1 MMQSLRQDL
10 RQRLELAIQPL
21 QILRSE
27 LIQLPLLEL
36 ELRVRAELTEN
47 PFLDELETPEDELAE
62 TDEELPVPQSAEELD
77 EEDKQEQPAK
87 VESAEVD
94 WESVLNDEDYYEYRP
109 RALPVNVEIQE
120 SPRPTTQTLSEY
132 LISQLHMDRLIG
144 EGVEIGEYIIGNLG
158 PDGYLEIGVEQIAQ
172 DLNADPQKVEQMLKR
187 IQTYDPPGIA
197 AKSLQEC
204 LLIQLELQPHP
215 DAIALR
221 MVKECFPE
229 FISKK
234 YEIIA
239 KKLEIS
245 LEQVRQAFEIVTRLN
260 PKPGEGIFDEKTN
273 YIVPDMVI
281 TQVDDKFEVFL
292 NEGNIPNFYI
302 NSEYRDMVL
311 SRKKVDKKTREFVQR
326 KLESARWFIN
336 AIHQRRTTMLRTMR
350 AIVRHQENF
359 FRQGKEHLKPMIL
372 QDIADDIS
380 MDIAT
385 ISRVTNGKY
394 AQTDFGVFELKYFF
408 SQSMENQDG
417 EEVSTKIIKARLKEI
432 VAAEDKANPYSDEKL
447 ANLLAQAGYPIA
459 RRTVQKYREQTGI
472 PVKRLRREILMAP
485 PPTEFR
491 IQNSESRIESSPAD
505 AVESRISP
513 EPFDRKAEFPEPD
526 SQPTNPE
533 E

>member
-1 MMQSLRQDL
+1 MVQTLRQDL

-47 PFLDELETPEDELAE
+47 PFLDELETPEDEPVE
-62 TDEELPVPQSAEELD
+62 TDEELPVPQTAEELD
-77 EEDKQEQPAK
+77 EEDKQERPAK
-87 VESAEVD
+87 IESTEVD

-109 RALPVNVEIQE
+109 RALPASVELQE
-120 SPRPTTQTLSEY
+120 VPRPTTQTLSEY

-144 EGVEIGEYIIGNLG
+144 HDAEIGEYIIGNLG
-158 PDGYLEIGVEQIAQ
+158 PDGYLEISVEQIAQ
-172 DLNADPQKVEQMLKR
+172 DLNADPQKVEGILKR

-197 AKSLQEC
+197 ARSLQEC

-215 DAIALR
+215 DHVALR

-245 LEQVRQAFEIVTRLN
+245 LEQVRQAFDIVTRLN

-273 YIVPDMVI
+273 YIVPDLVV
-281 TQVDDKFEVFL
+281 TQVGEKFEVFL

-350 AIVRHQENF
+350 AIVKRQEDF
-359 FRQGKEHLKPMIL
+359 FRHGKERLKPMIL
-372 QDIADDIS
+372 QDIADEIS

-417 EEVSTKIIKARLKEI
+417 EEVSTKIIKARLREI
-432 VAAEDKANPYSDEKL
+432 VDAEDKANPYSDERL
-447 ANLLAQAGYPIA
+447 AELLAEAGYPIA

-472 PVKRLRREILMAP
+472 PVKRLRREIIAETRP
-485 PPTEFR
+485 P
-491 IQNSESRIESSPAD
+491 ESRIEISEARLEMPQSEVD
-505 AVESRISP
+505 QSRITNP
-513 EPFDRKAEFPEPD
+513 ETQKTD
-526 SQPTNPE
+526 SQQTNPE